1 MNSLEFQKKL
11 DNSWKELF
19 IKRKKDK
26 KFEGE
31 QAGIKAHDKYWF
43 TLNQNNLPG
52 IIIYL
57 KEGHNFNFANLP
69 KAKGW
74 NFTNSNTKI
83 TMNVN
88 EEKYKDFFIK
98 LINLILTKIFL
109 ENLTG
114 EKSVNCFLE
123 NLISAKNFF
132 EDDNM
137 PRKLAKES
145 QIGLYGEV
153 YVLSKILTK
162 KLTNEIAISSWTG
175 PSKKH
180 DFTTQNQLI
189 ETKTTVTS
197 SKKINTSSTNQIA
210 PVFDKRLDLIFLQMK
225 KNNTGFSLSE
235 IIDEYINKLRDES
248 EILHNDFLLKLTQ
261 CNYLDIHKDEYVE
274 KYSIDKVNYYKI
286 TENFPYIKKVEVP
299 SEISDLSITYKIDLE
314 KCENFKITEDEFL
327 NNLCKPLN

>member
-19 IKRKKDK
+19 VKRKKDK

-31 QAGIKAHDKYWF
+31 QVKIKGHDNYWF
-43 TLNQNNLPG
+43 TLNQSNLPG
-52 IIIYL
+52 IIVNL
-57 KEGHNFNFANLP
+57 KEVHNLNFSKLP

-74 NFTNSNTKI
+74 NFINSNSKI

-88 EEKYKDFFIK
+88 EKKYRDFFIK

-114 EKSVNCFLE
+114 EKSVKCFFE
-123 NLISAKNFF
+123 NLISAKDFF

-137 PRKLAKES
+137 PRKLTKES

-153 YVLSKILTK
+153 YILSKILTK

-180 DFTTQNQLI
+180 DFTTQNKLV
-189 ETKTTVTS
+189 EAKTTVTT
-197 SKKINTSSTNQIA
+197 SKKINTTSTNQIA
-210 PVFDKRLDLIFLQMK
+210 PVFDKRLDLIFLQMNK
-225 KNNTGFSLSE
+225 SNTGFSLSE
-235 IIDEYINKLRDES
+235 IIDEYINKIINES

-261 CNYLDIHKDEYVE
+261 CNYLDIHKDEYME
-274 KYSIDKVNYYKI
+274 KYSIDKTNYYKI
-286 TENFPYIKKVEVP
+286 GEDFPFIKKVEVP

-314 KCENFKITEDEFL
+314 KCENFRINEDEFL
-327 NNLCKPLN
+327 DNL

>member
-11 DNSWKELF
+11 DNAWKEL
-19 IKRKKDK
+19 IVKRKKDK

-57 KEGHNFNFANLP
+57 KEGHNLNFATLP

-74 NFTNSNTKI
+74 NFINSNTKI

-109 ENLTG
+109 ENLTR
-114 EKSVNCFLE
+114 EKSVKCFLE
-123 NLISAKNFF
+123 NLISAKDFF
-132 EDDNM
+132 EDDNV

-153 YVLSKILTK
+153 YVLSKILIK

-180 DFTTQNQLI
+180 DFTTENKLV

-197 SKKINTSSTNQIA
+197 SKKVNTSSTNQIA
-210 PVFDKRLDLIFLQMK
+210 PVFDKKLDLIFLQMK
-225 KNNTGFSLSE
+225 KSNTGLSLGE
-235 IIDEYINKLRDES
+235 IIDEYINKLRNES

-261 CNYLDIHKDEYVE
+261 CNYLDIHKDEYIE
-274 KYSIDKVNYYKI
+274 KYSIDKASYYKI
-286 TENFPYIKKVEVP
+286 SEEFPYIKKVEIP
-299 SEISDLSITYKIDLE
+299 NGISELAITYKIDLE
-314 KCENFKITEDEFL
+314 KCENFRISEDDFL
-327 NNLCKPLN
+327 NNL